1 MLSILSKN
9 GGMLAAFAI
18 VTTALIALTFSGTEQ
33 RIAYQQEKRLFSVLN
48 DVVPENYHTNTLF
61 EDCTAV
67 SSELLGNREPH
78 LVYRARI
85 DGEPSALAL
94 ETTAP
99 DGYSGNIQ
107 LVVGVDTSL
116 TVLGVRVVDH
126 KETPGL
132 GDKIELAVSDWI
144 LSFNQKQFDTDK
156 LSRWQVKKDGGDF
169 DAFTGATITPRA
181 VVEAVKNTLLFV
193 QQNQSALFSQPNDCG
208 PTDNEREQ

>member
-33 RIAYQQEKRLFSVLN
+33 RIAYQQEKRLLSVLN
-48 DVVPENYHTNTLF
+48 EVVPENYHTNTLF

>member
-1 MLSILSKN
+1 MLSTLSKN

-18 VTTALIALTFSGTEQ
+18 VTTALIALTYSGTEE
-33 RIAYQQEKRLFSVLN
+33 RIAYQQEKRLLAVLN
-48 DVVPENYHTNTLF
+48 EVVPENYHTNTLF

-85 DGEPSALAL
+85 DGAPSALAL

-99 DGYSGNIQ
+99 DGYSGNIE

-193 QQNQSALFSQPNDCG
+193 QQNQSALFSQPNDCA